1 MTMNQIN
8 NKRREGSLS

>member
-1 MTMNQIN
+1 MTINQIN